1 MADGRGW
8 FPGGQGWQENEGPED
23 LAALRRTNRMIDA
36 IAADLPVATSD
47 SDEYAVA
54 MMLAAWREDVG
65 REPMPDKP
73 TLGQARNA
81 LRDRGGRSRLLATT
95 VGSAAAVTLLF
106 GGFGAAVY
114 QSHPGDALY
123 GLRTSLFGAGPT
135 VRTDPVVLSAQTELA
150 QVEKLISQGDWEG
163 AQQQLGVAA
172 ARVNEV
178 GDAQQKAELAS
189 RVQQAEVR
197 IDAKDPVATVPPE
210 MVTETPRIMLSPP
223 VIAATTTSTTS
234 TTSTSTSTSDTTST
248 STTPSTSTS
257 ETTATTSSPAETT
270 GSSGSTSTSTSGSTS
285 TSVPVTSTPSVST
298 STATSTP
305 SIVTET
311 STAPSTLV
319 TSTSVPGVT
328 TSVPSVT
335 VSTVVPSTAPIVT
348 VPTTPGGVT
357 IVTTPRGAVD
367 TPVITAPTTI
377 QAPSPITRTPD
388 NPVPIFQAPV
398 NNPGSINSPGSG
410 SINGFP
416 GGAGSAGSGADGPS
430 RHAPPMTSVP
440 VAPANPGGGSSSHG
454 SGSGA
459 SAGE

>member
-8 FPGGQGWQENEGPED
+8 FPGQGGWQENEGPED

-65 REPMPDKP
+65 REPMPAKP

-81 LRDRGGRSRLLATT
+81 LRDRGGRSRMLATT

-123 GLRTSLFGAGPT
+123 GLRTSLFGAPPA

-150 QVEKLISQGDWEG
+150 QVEKLISQGDWEE

-197 IDAKDPVATVPPE
+197 IDAKDPQATVPPE

-223 VIAATTTSTTS
+223 SIAPITSTTTTSTTS
-234 TTSTSTSTSDTTST
+234 TTSASTTTSDSTSASTSTTETSESASPSMSSSTSTSA
-248 STTPSTSTS
+248 
-257 ETTATTSSPAETT
+257 TA
-270 GSSGSTSTSTSGSTS
+270 S
-285 TSVPVTSTPSVST
+285 TSVTSVPTSTPTTVTITTTPPSSAATITSTPASATETTTAPSVST
-298 STATSTP
+298 
-305 SIVTET
+305 
-311 STAPSTLV
+311 APT
-319 TSTSVPGVT
+319 TSVPGVT
-328 TSVPSVT
+328 ASTTVP
-335 VSTVVPSTAPIVT
+335 PTASIVT
-348 VPTTPGGVT
+348 VPTTPEGVT
-357 IVTTPRGAVD
+357 IVTTRPGVVN

-377 QAPSPITRTPD
+377 EAPVPITRTPD
-388 NPVPIFQAPV
+388 NPAPAYQAPV
-398 NNPGSINSPGSG
+398 NSPGSG
-410 SINGFP
+410 NLHGYP
-416 GGAGSAGSGADGPS
+416 GSGGNAGSGSDGPS
-430 RHAPPMTSVP
+430 RHMPTMTSVP
-440 VAPANPGGGSSSHG
+440 VAPANPGSGSANQG
-454 SGSGA
+454 SGSG
-459 SAGE
+459 SHTDE

>member
-8 FPGGQGWQENEGPED
+8 FPGQGGWQENEGPED

-65 REPMPDKP
+65 REPMPAKP

-81 LRDRGGRSRLLATT
+81 LRDRGGRSRMLATT
-95 VGSAAAVTLLF
+95 VGSAAAITLLF

-123 GLRTSLFGAGPT
+123 GLRTSLFGAPPA

-150 QVEKLISQGDWEG
+150 QVEKLISQGDWEE

-197 IDAKDPVATVPPE
+197 IDAKDPQATVPPE

-223 VIAATTTSTTS
+223 SIAPITSTTTTSTTS
-234 TTSTSTSTSDTTST
+234 TTSASTTTSDSTSASTSTTETSGSASPSMSSSTSTSA
-248 STTPSTSTS
+248 
-257 ETTATTSSPAETT
+257 TA
-270 GSSGSTSTSTSGSTS
+270 S
-285 TSVPVTSTPSVST
+285 TSVTSVPTSTPTTVTITTTPPSSAATITSTPASATETTTAPSVST
-298 STATSTP
+298 
-305 SIVTET
+305 
-311 STAPSTLV
+311 APT
-319 TSTSVPGVT
+319 TSVPGVT
-328 TSVPSVT
+328 ASTTVP
-335 VSTVVPSTAPIVT
+335 PTASIVT
-348 VPTTPGGVT
+348 VPTTPEGVT
-357 IVTTPRGAVD
+357 IVTTRPGVVN

-377 QAPSPITRTPD
+377 EAPVPITRTPD
-388 NPVPIFQAPV
+388 NPAPAYQAPV
-398 NNPGSINSPGSG
+398 NSPGSG
-410 SINGFP
+410 NLHGYP
-416 GGAGSAGSGADGPS
+416 GSGGNAGSGSDGPS
-430 RHAPPMTSVP
+430 RHMPAMTSVP
-440 VAPANPGGGSSSHG
+440 VAPANPGSGSANQG
-454 SGSGA
+454 SGSG
-459 SAGE
+459 SHTDE

>member
-8 FPGGQGWQENEGPED
+8 FPGQGGWQENEGPED

-65 REPMPDKP
+65 REPMPAKP

-81 LRDRGGRSRLLATT
+81 LRDRGGRSRMLATT

-123 GLRTSLFGAGPT
+123 GLRTSLFGAPPA

-150 QVEKLISQGDWEG
+150 QVEKLISQGDWEE

-197 IDAKDPVATVPPE
+197 IDAKDPQATVPPE

-223 VIAATTTSTTS
+223 SIAPITSTTTTSTTS
-234 TTSTSTSTSDTTST
+234 TTSASTTTSDSTSASTSTTETSGSASPSTSSSTST
-248 STTPSTSTS
+248 STT
-257 ETTATTSSPAETT
+257 A
-270 GSSGSTSTSTSGSTS
+270 S
-285 TSVPVTSTPSVST
+285 TSVTSVPTSTPTTVTITTTPPSSAATITSTPASATETTTAPSVST
-298 STATSTP
+298 APTTP
-305 SIVTET
+305 
-311 STAPSTLV
+311 
-319 TSTSVPGVT
+319 VPGVAAST
-328 TSVPSVT
+328 TVP
-335 VSTVVPSTAPIVT
+335 PTASIVT
-348 VPTTPGGVT
+348 VPTTPEGVT
-357 IVTTPRGAVD
+357 IVTTRPGVVN

-377 QAPSPITRTPD
+377 EAPVPITRTPD
-388 NPVPIFQAPV
+388 NPAPAYQAPV
-398 NNPGSINSPGSG
+398 NSPGSG
-410 SINGFP
+410 NLHGYP
-416 GGAGSAGSGADGPS
+416 GSGGNAGSDGPS
-430 RHAPPMTSVP
+430 RHMPAMTSVP
-440 VAPANPGGGSSSHG
+440 VAPANPGSGSANQG
-454 SGSGA
+454 SGSG
-459 SAGE
+459 SHTDE

>member
-8 FPGGQGWQENEGPED
+8 FPGQGGWQENEGPED

-65 REPMPDKP
+65 REPMPAKP

-81 LRDRGGRSRLLATT
+81 LRDRGGRSRMLATT

-123 GLRTSLFGAGPT
+123 GLRTSLFGAPPA

-150 QVEKLISQGDWEG
+150 QVEKLISQGDWEE

-197 IDAKDPVATVPPE
+197 IDAKDPQATVPPE

-223 VIAATTTSTTS
+223 SIAPITSTTTTSTTS
-234 TTSTSTSTSDTTST
+234 TTSASTTTSDSTSASTSTTETSGSASPSTSSSTSTSA
-248 STTPSTSTS
+248 
-257 ETTATTSSPAETT
+257 TA
-270 GSSGSTSTSTSGSTS
+270 S
-285 TSVPVTSTPSVST
+285 TSVTSVPTSTPTTVTITTTPPSSAATITSTPASATETTTTPSVST
-298 STATSTP
+298 
-305 SIVTET
+305 
-311 STAPSTLV
+311 APT
-319 TSTSVPGVT
+319 TSVPGVT
-328 TSVPSVT
+328 ASTTVP
-335 VSTVVPSTAPIVT
+335 PTASIVT
-348 VPTTPGGVT
+348 VPTTPEGVT
-357 IVTTPRGAVD
+357 IVTTRPGVVN

-377 QAPSPITRTPD
+377 EAPVPITRTPD
-388 NPVPIFQAPV
+388 NPAPAYQAPV
-398 NNPGSINSPGSG
+398 NSPGSG
-410 SINGFP
+410 NLHGYP
-416 GGAGSAGSGADGPS
+416 GSGGNAGSGSDGPS
-430 RHAPPMTSVP
+430 RHMPAMTSVP
-440 VAPANPGGGSSSHG
+440 VAPANPGSGSANQG
-454 SGSGA
+454 SGSG
-459 SAGE
+459 SHTDE

>member
-8 FPGGQGWQENEGPED
+8 FPGQGGWQENEGPED

-65 REPMPDKP
+65 REPMPAKP

-81 LRDRGGRSRLLATT
+81 LRDRGGRSRMLATT

-123 GLRTSLFGAGPT
+123 GLRTSLFGAPPA

-150 QVEKLISQGDWEG
+150 QVEKLISQGDWEE

-197 IDAKDPVATVPPE
+197 IDAKDPQATVPPE

-223 VIAATTTSTTS
+223 SIAPITSTTTTSTTS
-234 TTSTSTSTSDTTST
+234 TTSASTTTSDSTSASTSTTETSGSASPSTSSSTSTSA
-248 STTPSTSTS
+248 
-257 ETTATTSSPAETT
+257 TA
-270 GSSGSTSTSTSGSTS
+270 S
-285 TSVPVTSTPSVST
+285 TSVTSVPTSTPTTVTITTTPPSSAATITSTPASATETTTAPSVST
-298 STATSTP
+298 VPT
-305 SIVTET
+305 
-311 STAPSTLV
+311 
-319 TSTSVPGVT
+319 TSVPGVT
-328 TSVPSVT
+328 ASTTVP
-335 VSTVVPSTAPIVT
+335 PTASIVT
-348 VPTTPGGVT
+348 VPTTPEGVT
-357 IVTTPRGAVD
+357 IVTTRPGVVN

-377 QAPSPITRTPD
+377 EAPVPITRTPD
-388 NPVPIFQAPV
+388 NPAPAYQAPV
-398 NNPGSINSPGSG
+398 NSPGSG
-410 SINGFP
+410 NLHGYP
-416 GGAGSAGSGADGPS
+416 GSGGNAGSDGPS
-430 RHAPPMTSVP
+430 RHMPAMTSVP
-440 VAPANPGGGSSSHG
+440 VAPANPGSGSANQG
-454 SGSGA
+454 SGSG
-459 SAGE
+459 SHTDE

>member
-1 MADGRGW
+1 MITVADGRGW
-8 FPGGQGWQENEGPED
+8 FPGQGGWQENEGPED

-65 REPMPDKP
+65 REPMPAKP

-81 LRDRGGRSRLLATT
+81 LRDRGGRSRMLATT

-123 GLRTSLFGAGPT
+123 GLRTSLFGAPPA

-150 QVEKLISQGDWEG
+150 QVEKLISQGDWEE

-197 IDAKDPVATVPPE
+197 IDAKDPQATVPPE

-223 VIAATTTSTTS
+223 SIAPITSTTTTSTTS
-234 TTSTSTSTSDTTST
+234 TTSASTTTSDSTSASTSTTETSGSASPSTSSSTSTSA
-248 STTPSTSTS
+248 
-257 ETTATTSSPAETT
+257 TA
-270 GSSGSTSTSTSGSTS
+270 S
-285 TSVPVTSTPSVST
+285 TSVTSVPTSTPTTVTITTTPPSSAATITSTPASATETTTAPSVST
-298 STATSTP
+298 
-305 SIVTET
+305 
-311 STAPSTLV
+311 APT
-319 TSTSVPGVT
+319 TSVPGVT
-328 TSVPSVT
+328 ASTTVP
-335 VSTVVPSTAPIVT
+335 PTASIVT
-348 VPTTPGGVT
+348 VPTTPEGVT
-357 IVTTPRGAVD
+357 IVTTRPGVVN

-377 QAPSPITRTPD
+377 EAPVPITRTPD
-388 NPVPIFQAPV
+388 NPAPAYQAPV
-398 NNPGSINSPGSG
+398 NSPGSG
-410 SINGFP
+410 NLHGYP
-416 GGAGSAGSGADGPS
+416 GSGGNAGSGSDGPS
-430 RHAPPMTSVP
+430 RHMPAMTSVP
-440 VAPANPGGGSSSHG
+440 VAPANPGSGSANQG
-454 SGSGA
+454 SGSG
-459 SAGE
+459 SHTDE

>member
-8 FPGGQGWQENEGPED
+8 FPGQGGWQENEGPED

-65 REPMPDKP
+65 REPMPAKP

-81 LRDRGGRSRLLATT
+81 LRDRGGRSRMLATT

-123 GLRTSLFGAGPT
+123 GLRTSLFGAPPA

-150 QVEKLISQGDWEG
+150 QVEKLISQVDWEE

-197 IDAKDPVATVPPE
+197 IDAKDPQATVPPE

-223 VIAATTTSTTS
+223 SIAPITSTTTTSTTS
-234 TTSTSTSTSDTTST
+234 TTSASTTTSDSTSASTSTTETSGSASPSTSSSTSTSA
-248 STTPSTSTS
+248 
-257 ETTATTSSPAETT
+257 TA
-270 GSSGSTSTSTSGSTS
+270 S
-285 TSVPVTSTPSVST
+285 TSVTSVPTSTPTTVTITTTPPSSAATITSTPASATETTTAPSVST
-298 STATSTP
+298 
-305 SIVTET
+305 
-311 STAPSTLV
+311 APT
-319 TSTSVPGVT
+319 TSVPGVT
-328 TSVPSVT
+328 ASTTVP
-335 VSTVVPSTAPIVT
+335 PTASIVT
-348 VPTTPGGVT
+348 VPTTPEGVT
-357 IVTTPRGAVD
+357 IVTTRPGVVN

-377 QAPSPITRTPD
+377 EAPVPITRTPD
-388 NPVPIFQAPV
+388 NPAPAYQAPV
-398 NNPGSINSPGSG
+398 NSPGSG
-410 SINGFP
+410 NLHGYP
-416 GGAGSAGSGADGPS
+416 GSGGNAGSGSDGPS
-430 RHAPPMTSVP
+430 RHMPAMTSVP
-440 VAPANPGGGSSSHG
+440 VAPANPGSGSANQG
-454 SGSGA
+454 SGSG
-459 SAGE
+459 SHTDE

>member
-1 MADGRGW
+1 MADERGW
-8 FPGGQGWQENEGPED
+8 FPRGQGDEGPED

-65 REPMPDKP
+65 REPMPAKP

-123 GLRTSLFGAGPT
+123 GLRTSLFGAGPA

-223 VIAATTTSTTS
+223 VITTATNTTTSVTSMSSESTPTTTTATPTSTPSSSTETS
-234 TTSTSTSTSDTTST
+234 TTASSPTETTSSTSASTSGSASSSSAPTSPSASTSITVSATSTPPSSTSAATST
-248 STTPSTSTS
+248 ASNAPVTTTVPTPSTSV
-257 ETTATTSSPAETT
+257 A
-270 GSSGSTSTSTSGSTS
+270 GST
-285 TSVPVTSTPSVST
+285 V
-298 STATSTP
+298 
-305 SIVTET
+305 I
-311 STAPSTLV
+311 
-319 TSTSVPGVT
+319 T
-328 TSVPSVT
+328 T
-335 VSTVVPSTAPIVT
+335 VPSTAPVVT
-348 VPTTPGGVT
+348 VPTTPDGVT
-357 IVTTPRGAVD
+357 IVTTQRGAVD

-388 NPVPIFQAPV
+388 NPVPVYQAPV
-398 NNPGSINSPGSG
+398 NNPGSGNIHGFPGSG
-410 SINGFP
+410 
-416 GGAGSAGSGADGPS
+416 GSAGSDSDNPS
-430 RHAPPMTSVP
+430 RHMPVMTSVP

-454 SGSGA
+454 SGAGSSSG
-459 SAGE
+459 E

>member
-8 FPGGQGWQENEGPED
+8 FPGQGGWQENEGPED

-65 REPMPDKP
+65 REPMPAKP

-81 LRDRGGRSRLLATT
+81 LRDRGGRSRMLATT

-123 GLRTSLFGAGPT
+123 GLRTSLFGAPPA

-150 QVEKLISQGDWEG
+150 QVEKLISQGDWEE

-197 IDAKDPVATVPPE
+197 IDAKDPQATVPPE

-223 VIAATTTSTTS
+223 SIAPITSTTTTSATSTTS
-234 TTSTSTSTSDTTST
+234 ASTTTSDSTSTSTTETSGSASPST
-248 STTPSTSTS
+248 SSSTSTS
-257 ETTATTSSPAETT
+257 ATA
-270 GSSGSTSTSTSGSTS
+270 S
-285 TSVPVTSTPSVST
+285 TSVTSVPTSTPTTVTITTTPPSSAATITSAPASATETTTAPSVST
-298 STATSTP
+298 
-305 SIVTET
+305 
-311 STAPSTLV
+311 APT
-319 TSTSVPGVT
+319 TSVPGVT
-328 TSVPSVT
+328 ASTTVP
-335 VSTVVPSTAPIVT
+335 PTASIVT
-348 VPTTPGGVT
+348 VPTTPDGVT
-357 IVTTPRGAVD
+357 IVTTRPGVVN

-377 QAPSPITRTPD
+377 EAPVPVTRTPD
-388 NPVPIFQAPV
+388 NPAPTYQAPV
-398 NNPGSINSPGSG
+398 NSPGSG
-410 SINGFP
+410 NLHGYP
-416 GGAGSAGSGADGPS
+416 GSGGNAGSGSDGPS
-430 RHAPPMTSVP
+430 QHMPAMTSVP
-440 VAPANPGGGSSSHG
+440 VAPANPGSGSANQG
-454 SGSGA
+454 SGSG
-459 SAGE
+459 SHTGE

>member
-8 FPGGQGWQENEGPED
+8 FPGQGGWQENEGPED

-65 REPMPDKP
+65 REPMPAKP

-81 LRDRGGRSRLLATT
+81 LRDRGGRSRMLATT

-123 GLRTSLFGAGPT
+123 GLRTSLFGAPPA

-150 QVEKLISQGDWEG
+150 QVEKLISQGDWEE

-197 IDAKDPVATVPPE
+197 IDAKDPQATVPPE

-223 VIAATTTSTTS
+223 SIAPITSTTTTSTTS
-234 TTSTSTSTSDTTST
+234 TTSASTTTSDSTSASTSTTETSGSASPSTSSSTSTSA
-248 STTPSTSTS
+248 
-257 ETTATTSSPAETT
+257 TA
-270 GSSGSTSTSTSGSTS
+270 S
-285 TSVPVTSTPSVST
+285 TSVTSVPTSTPTTVTITTTPPSSAATITSTPASATETTTAPSVST
-298 STATSTP
+298 
-305 SIVTET
+305 
-311 STAPSTLV
+311 AP
-319 TSTSVPGVT
+319 T
-328 TSVPSVT
+328 TSVQGVT
-335 VSTVVPSTAPIVT
+335 ASTTVPPTASIVT
-348 VPTTPGGVT
+348 VPTTPEGVT
-357 IVTTPRGAVD
+357 IVTTRPGVVN

-377 QAPSPITRTPD
+377 EAPVPITRTPD
-388 NPVPIFQAPV
+388 NPAPAYQAPV
-398 NNPGSINSPGSG
+398 NSPGSG
-410 SINGFP
+410 NLHGYP
-416 GGAGSAGSGADGPS
+416 GSGGNAGSGSDGPS
-430 RHAPPMTSVP
+430 RHMPAMTSVP
-440 VAPANPGGGSSSHG
+440 VAPANPGSGSANQG
-454 SGSGA
+454 SGSG
-459 SAGE
+459 SHTDE

>member
-8 FPGGQGWQENEGPED
+8 FPGQGGWQENEGPED

-65 REPMPDKP
+65 REPMPAKP

-81 LRDRGGRSRLLATT
+81 LRDRGGRSRMLATT

-123 GLRTSLFGAGPT
+123 GLRTSLFGAPPA

-150 QVEKLISQGDWEG
+150 QVEKLISQGDWEE

-197 IDAKDPVATVPPE
+197 IDAKDPQATVPPE

-223 VIAATTTSTTS
+223 SIAPITSTTTTSTTS
-234 TTSTSTSTSDTTST
+234 TTPASTTTSDSTSAST
-248 STTPSTSTS
+248 STTETSGSASPSTSS
-257 ETTATTSSPAETT
+257 
-270 GSSGSTSTSTSGSTS
+270 STS
-285 TSVPVTSTPSVST
+285 TSVTASTSVTSVPTSTPTTVTITTTPPSSAATITSTPASATETTTAPSVST
-298 STATSTP
+298 
-305 SIVTET
+305 
-311 STAPSTLV
+311 AP
-319 TSTSVPGVT
+319 T
-328 TSVPSVT
+328 TSVTGVT
-335 VSTVVPSTAPIVT
+335 ASTTVPPTASIVT
-348 VPTTPGGVT
+348 VPTTPEGVT
-357 IVTTPRGAVD
+357 IVTTRPGVVN

-377 QAPSPITRTPD
+377 EAPVPITRTPD
-388 NPVPIFQAPV
+388 NPAPAYQAPV
-398 NNPGSINSPGSG
+398 NSPGSG
-410 SINGFP
+410 NLHGYP
-416 GGAGSAGSGADGPS
+416 GSGGNAGSGSDGPS
-430 RHAPPMTSVP
+430 RHMPAMTSVP
-440 VAPANPGGGSSSHG
+440 VAPANPGSGSANQG
-454 SGSGA
+454 SGSG
-459 SAGE
+459 SHTDE

>member
-8 FPGGQGWQENEGPED
+8 FPGQGGWQENEGPED

-65 REPMPDKP
+65 REPMPAKP

-81 LRDRGGRSRLLATT
+81 LRDRGGRSRMLATT

-123 GLRTSLFGAGPT
+123 GLRTSLFGAPPA

-150 QVEKLISQGDWEG
+150 QVEKLISQGDWEE

-197 IDAKDPVATVPPE
+197 IDAKDPQATVPPE

-223 VIAATTTSTTS
+223 SIAPITSTTTTSTTS
-234 TTSTSTSTSDTTST
+234 TTSASTTTSDSTSASTSTTETSGSASPSTSSSTST
-248 STTPSTSTS
+248 STT
-257 ETTATTSSPAETT
+257 A
-270 GSSGSTSTSTSGSTS
+270 S
-285 TSVPVTSTPSVST
+285 TSVTSVPTSTPTTVTITTTPPSSATTITSTPASATETTTAPSVST
-298 STATSTP
+298 
-305 SIVTET
+305 
-311 STAPSTLV
+311 APT
-319 TSTSVPGVT
+319 TSVPGVT
-328 TSVPSVT
+328 ASTTVP
-335 VSTVVPSTAPIVT
+335 PTASIVT
-348 VPTTPGGVT
+348 VPTTPEGVT
-357 IVTTPRGAVD
+357 IVTTRPGVVN

-377 QAPSPITRTPD
+377 EAPVPITRTPD
-388 NPVPIFQAPV
+388 NPAPAYQAPV
-398 NNPGSINSPGSG
+398 NSPGSG
-410 SINGFP
+410 SLHGYP
-416 GGAGSAGSGADGPS
+416 GSGGNAGSDGPS
-430 RHAPPMTSVP
+430 RHMPAMTSVP
-440 VAPANPGGGSSSHG
+440 VAPANPGSGSANQG
-454 SGSGA
+454 SGSG
-459 SAGE
+459 SHTDE

>member
-8 FPGGQGWQENEGPED
+8 FPGQGGWQENEGPED

-65 REPMPDKP
+65 REPMPAKP

-81 LRDRGGRSRLLATT
+81 LRDRGGRSRMLATT

-123 GLRTSLFGAGPT
+123 GLRTSLFGAPPA

-150 QVEKLISQGDWEG
+150 QVEKLISQGDWEE

-197 IDAKDPVATVPPE
+197 IDAKDPQATVPPE

-223 VIAATTTSTTS
+223 SIAPITSTTTTSTTS
-234 TTSTSTSTSDTTST
+234 TTSASTTTSDSTSAST
-248 STTPSTSTS
+248 STTETSGSASPSTSS
-257 ETTATTSSPAETT
+257 
-270 GSSGSTSTSTSGSTS
+270 STS
-285 TSVPVTSTPSVST
+285 TSVTSVPTSTPTTVTITTTPPSSAATITSTPASATETTTAPSVST
-298 STATSTP
+298 
-305 SIVTET
+305 
-311 STAPSTLV
+311 APT
-319 TSTSVPGVT
+319 TSVPGVT
-328 TSVPSVT
+328 ASTTVP
-335 VSTVVPSTAPIVT
+335 PTASIVT
-348 VPTTPGGVT
+348 VPTTPEGVT
-357 IVTTPRGAVD
+357 IVTTRPGVVN

-377 QAPSPITRTPD
+377 EAPVPITRTPD
-388 NPVPIFQAPV
+388 NPAPAYQAPV
-398 NNPGSINSPGSG
+398 NSPGSG
-410 SINGFP
+410 NLHGYP
-416 GGAGSAGSGADGPS
+416 GSGGNAGSGSDGPS
-430 RHAPPMTSVP
+430 RHMPAMTSVP
-440 VAPANPGGGSSSHG
+440 VAPANPGSGSANQG
-454 SGSGA
+454 SGSG
-459 SAGE
+459 SHTDE

>member
-8 FPGGQGWQENEGPED
+8 FPGQGGWQENEGPED

-65 REPMPDKP
+65 REPMPAKP

-81 LRDRGGRSRLLATT
+81 LRDRGGRSRMLATT

-123 GLRTSLFGAGPT
+123 GLRTSLFGAPPA

-150 QVEKLISQGDWEG
+150 QVEKLISQGDWEE

-197 IDAKDPVATVPPE
+197 IDAKDPQATVPPE
-210 MVTETPRIMLSPP
+210 MVTETTRIMLSPP
-223 VIAATTTSTTS
+223 SIAPITSTTTTSTTS
-234 TTSTSTSTSDTTST
+234 TTPASTTTSDSTSASTSTTETSGSASPSTSSSTSTSA
-248 STTPSTSTS
+248 
-257 ETTATTSSPAETT
+257 TA
-270 GSSGSTSTSTSGSTS
+270 S
-285 TSVPVTSTPSVST
+285 TSVTSVPTSTPTTVTITTTPPSSVATITSTPASATETTTAPSVST
-298 STATSTP
+298 
-305 SIVTET
+305 
-311 STAPSTLV
+311 APT
-319 TSTSVPGVT
+319 TSVPGVT
-328 TSVPSVT
+328 ASTTVP
-335 VSTVVPSTAPIVT
+335 PTASIVT
-348 VPTTPGGVT
+348 VPTTPEGVT
-357 IVTTPRGAVD
+357 IVTTRPGVVS

-377 QAPSPITRTPD
+377 EAPVPITRTPD
-388 NPVPIFQAPV
+388 NPAPAYQAPV
-398 NNPGSINSPGSG
+398 NSPGSG
-410 SINGFP
+410 NLHGYP
-416 GGAGSAGSGADGPS
+416 GSGGNAGSDGPS
-430 RHAPPMTSVP
+430 RHMPAMTSVP
-440 VAPANPGGGSSSHG
+440 VAPANPGSGSANQG
-454 SGSGA
+454 SGSG
-459 SAGE
+459 SHTDE

>member
-8 FPGGQGWQENEGPED
+8 FPGQGGWQENEGPED

-65 REPMPDKP
+65 REPMPAKP

-81 LRDRGGRSRLLATT
+81 LRDRGGRSRMLATT

-123 GLRTSLFGAGPT
+123 GLRTSLFGAPPA

-150 QVEKLISQGDWEG
+150 QVEKLISQGDWEE

-197 IDAKDPVATVPPE
+197 IDAKDPQATVPPE

-223 VIAATTTSTTS
+223 SIAPITSTTTTSTTS
-234 TTSTSTSTSDTTST
+234 TTSASTTTSDSTSASTSTTETSGSASPSTSSSTSTSA
-248 STTPSTSTS
+248 
-257 ETTATTSSPAETT
+257 TA
-270 GSSGSTSTSTSGSTS
+270 S
-285 TSVPVTSTPSVST
+285 TSVTSVPTSTPTTVTITTTPPSSAATITSTPASATETTTAPSVST
-298 STATSTP
+298 
-305 SIVTET
+305 
-311 STAPSTLV
+311 APT
-319 TSTSVPGVT
+319 TSVPGVT
-328 TSVPSVT
+328 ASTTVP
-335 VSTVVPSTAPIVT
+335 PTASIVT
-348 VPTTPGGVT
+348 VPTIPEGVT
-357 IVTTPRGAVD
+357 IVTTRPGVVN

-377 QAPSPITRTPD
+377 EAPVPITRTPD
-388 NPVPIFQAPV
+388 NPAPAYQAPV
-398 NNPGSINSPGSG
+398 NSPGSG
-410 SINGFP
+410 NLHGYP
-416 GGAGSAGSGADGPS
+416 GSGGNAGSGSDGPS
-430 RHAPPMTSVP
+430 RHMPAMTSVP
-440 VAPANPGGGSSSHG
+440 VAPANPGSGSANQG
-454 SGSGA
+454 SGSG
-459 SAGE
+459 SHTDE

>member
-1 MADGRGW
+1 MITVADGRGW
-8 FPGGQGWQENEGPED
+8 FPGQGGWQENEGPED

-65 REPMPDKP
+65 REPMPAKP

-81 LRDRGGRSRLLATT
+81 LRDRGGRSRMLATT

-123 GLRTSLFGAGPT
+123 GLRTSLFGAPPA

-150 QVEKLISQGDWEG
+150 QVEKLISQGDWEE

-178 GDAQQKAELAS
+178 GDARQKAELAS

-197 IDAKDPVATVPPE
+197 IDAKDPQATVPPE

-223 VIAATTTSTTS
+223 SIAPITSTTTTSATSTTS
-234 TTSTSTSTSDTTST
+234 ASTTTSDSTSTSTTETSGSASQST
-248 STTPSTSTS
+248 SSSTSTS
-257 ETTATTSSPAETT
+257 ATA
-270 GSSGSTSTSTSGSTS
+270 S
-285 TSVPVTSTPSVST
+285 TSVTSVPTSTPTTVTITTTPPSSAATITSAPASATETTTAPSVST
-298 STATSTP
+298 
-305 SIVTET
+305 
-311 STAPSTLV
+311 APT
-319 TSTSVPGVT
+319 TSVPGVT
-328 TSVPSVT
+328 A
-335 VSTVVPSTAPIVT
+335 STTVPSTASIVT
-348 VPTTPGGVT
+348 VPTTPDGVT
-357 IVTTPRGAVD
+357 IVTTRPGVVN

-377 QAPSPITRTPD
+377 EAPVPVTRTPD
-388 NPVPIFQAPV
+388 NPAPAYQAPV
-398 NNPGSINSPGSG
+398 NSPGSG
-410 SINGFP
+410 NLHGYP
-416 GGAGSAGSGADGPS
+416 GSGGNAGSGSDGPS
-430 RHAPPMTSVP
+430 RHMPAMTSVP
-440 VAPANPGGGSSSHG
+440 VAPANPGSGSANQG
-454 SGSGA
+454 SGSG
-459 SAGE
+459 SHTGE

>member
-8 FPGGQGWQENEGPED
+8 FPGQGGWQENEGPED

-65 REPMPDKP
+65 REPMPAKP

-81 LRDRGGRSRLLATT
+81 LRDRGGRSRMLATT

-123 GLRTSLFGAGPT
+123 GLRTSLFGAPPA

-150 QVEKLISQGDWEG
+150 QVEKLISQGDWEE

-197 IDAKDPVATVPPE
+197 IDAKDPQATVPPE

-223 VIAATTTSTTS
+223 SIAPITSTTTTSATSTTS
-234 TTSTSTSTSDTTST
+234 ASTTTSDSTSTSTTETSGSASPST
-248 STTPSTSTS
+248 SSSTSTS
-257 ETTATTSSPAETT
+257 ATA
-270 GSSGSTSTSTSGSTS
+270 S
-285 TSVPVTSTPSVST
+285 TSVTSVPTSTPTTVTITTTPPSSAATITSAPASATETTTAPSVST
-298 STATSTP
+298 
-305 SIVTET
+305 
-311 STAPSTLV
+311 APT
-319 TSTSVPGVT
+319 TSVPGVT
-328 TSVPSVT
+328 ASTTVP
-335 VSTVVPSTAPIVT
+335 PTASIVT
-348 VPTTPGGVT
+348 VPTTPDGVT
-357 IVTTPRGAVD
+357 IVTTRPGVVN

-377 QAPSPITRTPD
+377 EAPVPVTRTPD
-388 NPVPIFQAPV
+388 NPAPAYQAPV
-398 NNPGSINSPGSG
+398 NGPGSG
-410 SINGFP
+410 NLHGYP
-416 GGAGSAGSGADGPS
+416 GSGGNAGSGSDGPS
-430 RHAPPMTSVP
+430 RHMPAMTSVP
-440 VAPANPGGGSSSHG
+440 VAPANPGSGSANQG
-454 SGSGA
+454 SGSG
-459 SAGE
+459 SHTGE

>member
-8 FPGGQGWQENEGPED
+8 FPGPQGWQENEGPED

-65 REPMPDKP
+65 RDPMPAKP

-123 GLRTSLFGAGPT
+123 GLRTSLFGTGPT

-197 IDAKDPVATVPPE
+197 IDAKNPQATVPPE

-223 VIAATTTSTTS
+223 AIAPITSTTSSTTS
-234 TTSTSTSTSDTTST
+234 TTPVTTTSETTSSTTTSETSSTSTSTT
-248 STTPSTSTS
+248 
-257 ETTATTSSPAETT
+257 E
-270 GSSGSTSTSTSGSTS
+270 TSGSTS
-285 TSVPVTSTPSVST
+285 TSASSST
-298 STATSTP
+298 STS
-305 SIVTET
+305 S
-311 STAPSTLV
+311 
-319 TSTSVPGVT
+319 TSTSVPTSTSTTVSATTTPPSSTSAITSTPSTSTSSSVT
-328 TSVPSVT
+328 LTTTAPSVPTTT
-335 VSTVVPSTAPIVT
+335 VSAPGVIASTTAPSTASIVT
-348 VPTTPGGVT
+348 VPTTPEGVT
-357 IVTTPRGAVD
+357 IVTTRPGVVD

-377 QAPSPITRTPD
+377 EAPTPITRTPD
-388 NPVPIFQAPV
+388 NPVPNYQAPV
-398 NNPGSINSPGSG
+398 NTPGSG
-410 SINGFP
+410 NIHGYP
-416 GGAGSAGSGADGPS
+416 GSGGNAGSGADGPS
-430 RHAPPMTSVP
+430 RHMPVMTSAP
-440 VAPANPGGGSSSHG
+440 VAPANPGGGSANQG
-454 SGSGA
+454 SGSG
-459 SAGE
+459 SHVGG

>member
-8 FPGGQGWQENEGPED
+8 FPGQGGWQENEGPED

-65 REPMPDKP
+65 REPMPAKP

-123 GLRTSLFGAGPT
+123 GLRTSLFGAPPA

-178 GDAQQKAELAS
+178 GDAQQKAALAS

-197 IDAKDPVATVPPE
+197 IDAKDPQATVPPE

-223 VIAATTTSTTS
+223 SIAPVTSTTSDTTSTTATTS
-234 TTSTSTSTSDTTST
+234 GTSTSVTTSDTTST
-248 STTPSTSTS
+248 SAPTSTATS
-257 ETTATTSSPAETT
+257 TPTTET
-270 GSSGSTSTSTSGSTS
+270 SGSTSTSTSAATS
-285 TSVPVTSTPSVST
+285 TSVTSVPTSTSASVTLTTTPPSSASTVTSTPSSAPQTTTVPT
-298 STATSTP
+298 VTP
-305 SIVTET
+305 
-311 STAPSTLV
+311 
-319 TSTSVPGVT
+319 TSVPGVT
-328 TSVPSVT
+328 PSAT
-335 VSTVVPSTAPIVT
+335 APSTAPIVT
-348 VPTTPGGVT
+348 VPTTPEGVT
-357 IVTTPRGAVD
+357 IVTTRPGVVD
-367 TPVITAPTTI
+367 TPAITAPTTI
-377 QAPSPITRTPD
+377 EAPTPITRVPD
-388 NPVPIFQAPV
+388 VAVPNYQAPV
-398 NNPGSINSPGSG
+398 NSPGSG
-410 SINGFP
+410 NLHGSPGF
-416 GGAGSAGSGADGPS
+416 GGNAGSGSDGPS
-430 RHAPPMTSVP
+430 RHMPAMTSIP
-440 VAPANPGGGSSSHG
+440 AAPANPGGGSANQG
-454 SGSGA
+454 SGSGTHG
-459 SAGE
+459 GE

>member
-8 FPGGQGWQENEGPED
+8 FPGQGGWQENEGPED

-65 REPMPDKP
+65 REPMPAKP

-81 LRDRGGRSRLLATT
+81 LRDRGGRSRMLATT

-123 GLRTSLFGAGPT
+123 GLRTSLFGAPPA

-150 QVEKLISQGDWEG
+150 QVEKLISQGDWEE

-197 IDAKDPVATVPPE
+197 IDAKDPQATVPPE

-223 VIAATTTSTTS
+223 SIAPITSTTTTSTTS
-234 TTSTSTSTSDTTST
+234 TTPASTTTSDSTSAST
-248 STTPSTSTS
+248 STTETSGSASPSTSS
-257 ETTATTSSPAETT
+257 
-270 GSSGSTSTSTSGSTS
+270 STS
-285 TSVPVTSTPSVST
+285 TSVTSVPTSTPTTVTITTTPPSSVATITSTPASATETTTAPSVST
-298 STATSTP
+298 
-305 SIVTET
+305 
-311 STAPSTLV
+311 APT
-319 TSTSVPGVT
+319 TSVPGVT
-328 TSVPSVT
+328 ASTTVP
-335 VSTVVPSTAPIVT
+335 PTASIVT
-348 VPTTPGGVT
+348 VPTTPEGVT
-357 IVTTPRGAVD
+357 IVTTRPGVVN

-377 QAPSPITRTPD
+377 EAPVPITRTPD
-388 NPVPIFQAPV
+388 NPAPAYQAPV
-398 NNPGSINSPGSG
+398 NSPGSG
-410 SINGFP
+410 NLHGYP
-416 GGAGSAGSGADGPS
+416 GSGGNAGSDGPS
-430 RHAPPMTSVP
+430 RHMPAMTSVP
-440 VAPANPGGGSSSHG
+440 VAPANPGSGSANQG
-454 SGSGA
+454 SGSG
-459 SAGE
+459 SHTDE

>member
-8 FPGGQGWQENEGPED
+8 FPGQGGWQENEGPED

-65 REPMPDKP
+65 REPMPAKP

-81 LRDRGGRSRLLATT
+81 LRDRGGRSRMLATT

-123 GLRTSLFGAGPT
+123 GLRTSLFGAPPA

-150 QVEKLISQGDWEG
+150 QVEKLISQGDWEE

-197 IDAKDPVATVPPE
+197 IDAKDPQATVPPE

-223 VIAATTTSTTS
+223 SIAPITSTTTTSTTS
-234 TTSTSTSTSDTTST
+234 TTSASTTTSDSTSASTSTTETSGSASPSTSRSTSTSA
-248 STTPSTSTS
+248 
-257 ETTATTSSPAETT
+257 TA
-270 GSSGSTSTSTSGSTS
+270 S
-285 TSVPVTSTPSVST
+285 TSVTSVPTSTPTTVTITTTPPSSAATITSTPASATETTTAPSVST
-298 STATSTP
+298 
-305 SIVTET
+305 
-311 STAPSTLV
+311 APT
-319 TSTSVPGVT
+319 TSVPGVT
-328 TSVPSVT
+328 ASTTVP
-335 VSTVVPSTAPIVT
+335 PTASIVT
-348 VPTTPGGVT
+348 VPTTPEGVT
-357 IVTTPRGAVD
+357 IVTTRPGVVN

-377 QAPSPITRTPD
+377 EAPVPITRTPD
-388 NPVPIFQAPV
+388 NPAPAYQAPV
-398 NNPGSINSPGSG
+398 NSPGSG
-410 SINGFP
+410 NLHGYP
-416 GGAGSAGSGADGPS
+416 GSGGNAGSGSDGPS
-430 RHAPPMTSVP
+430 RHMPAMTSVP
-440 VAPANPGGGSSSHG
+440 VAPANPGSGSANQG
-454 SGSGA
+454 SGSG
-459 SAGE
+459 SHTDE

>member
-8 FPGGQGWQENEGPED
+8 FPGGPGRQGDEGPED

-65 REPMPDKP
+65 REPMPAKP

-210 MVTETPRIMLSPP
+210 MVTATPRIMLSPP
-223 VIAATTTSTTS
+223 VIMTTTSMTTSSTS
-234 TTSTSTSTSDTTST
+234 TTSTSTSSESTATT
-248 STTPSTSTS
+248 
-257 ETTATTSSPAETT
+257 TTSSPTETSTTASSPTETT
-270 GSSGSTSTSTSGSTS
+270 SSTSTSTSSSASTSSTS
-285 TSVPVTSTPSVST
+285 TSTAVSATSTPPSST
-298 STATSTP
+298 STASSTVSSAPATTTAPTP
-305 SIVTET
+305 ST
-311 STAPSTLV
+311 SVAGSTVITTAPSTA
-319 TSTSVPGVT
+319 SV
-328 TSVPSVT
+328 
-335 VSTVVPSTAPIVT
+335 VT
-348 VPTTPGGVT
+348 VPTTPEGVT
-357 IVTTPRGAVD
+357 IVTTQRGAVE

-388 NPVPIFQAPV
+388 NPVPVYQAPV
-398 NNPGSINSPGSG
+398 NSPGSG
-410 SINGFP
+410 NIHGFP
-416 GGAGSAGSGADGPS
+416 GSGGSSGSDSDGPS
-430 RHAPPMTSVP
+430 RHAPVMTSVP

-454 SGSGA
+454 SGSG
-459 SAGE
+459 SSSGE

>member
-8 FPGGQGWQENEGPED
+8 FPGQGGWQENEGPED

-65 REPMPDKP
+65 REPMPAKP

-81 LRDRGGRSRLLATT
+81 LRDRGGRSRMLATT

-123 GLRTSLFGAGPT
+123 GLRTSLFGAPPA

-150 QVEKLISQGDWEG
+150 QVEKLISQGDWEE

-197 IDAKDPVATVPPE
+197 IDAKDPQATVPPE

-223 VIAATTTSTTS
+223 SIAPITSTTTTSTTS
-234 TTSTSTSTSDTTST
+234 TTSASTTTSDSTSASTSTTETSGSASPSTSSSTSTSA
-248 STTPSTSTS
+248 
-257 ETTATTSSPAETT
+257 TA
-270 GSSGSTSTSTSGSTS
+270 S
-285 TSVPVTSTPSVST
+285 TSVTSVPTSTPTTVTITTTPPSSAATITSTPASATETTTAPSVST
-298 STATSTP
+298 
-305 SIVTET
+305 
-311 STAPSTLV
+311 APT
-319 TSTSVPGVT
+319 TSVPGVT
-328 TSVPSVT
+328 ASTTVP
-335 VSTVVPSTAPIVT
+335 PTASIVT
-348 VPTTPGGVT
+348 VPTTPEGVT
-357 IVTTPRGAVD
+357 IVTTRPGVVN

-377 QAPSPITRTPD
+377 EAPVPITRTPD
-388 NPVPIFQAPV
+388 NPAPAYQVPV
-398 NNPGSINSPGSG
+398 NSPGSG
-410 SINGFP
+410 NLHGYP
-416 GGAGSAGSGADGPS
+416 GSGGNAGSGSDGPS
-430 RHAPPMTSVP
+430 RHMPAMTSVP
-440 VAPANPGGGSSSHG
+440 VAPANPGSGSANQG
-454 SGSGA
+454 SGSG
-459 SAGE
+459 SHTDE

>member
-8 FPGGQGWQENEGPED
+8 FPGGQGGPGNEGPED

-65 REPMPDKP
+65 REPMPAKP

-106 GGFGAAVY
+106 GGFGAALY

-123 GLRTSLFGAGPT
+123 GLRSSLFGTGPT

-197 IDAKDPVATVPPE
+197 IDAKNPEATVPPA

-223 VIAATTTSTTS
+223 VIAPITSSTTSTTSSTATTSETTTTPSSPTETTSSTSTSTSDSTSTSS
-234 TTSTSTSTSDTTST
+234 TTSTSTSTSTSSTST
-248 STTPSTSTS
+248 STTSSATSTPP
-257 ETTATTSSPAETT
+257 SS
-270 GSSGSTSTSTSGSTS
+270 
-285 TSVPVTSTPSVST
+285 TSTPSS
-298 STATSTP
+298 A
-305 SIVTET
+305 TET
-311 STAPSTLV
+311 STAPSTPG
-319 TSTSVPGVT
+319 TSTSVPGSAIGT
-328 TSVPSVT
+328 TP
-335 VSTVVPSTAPIVT
+335 PSTAPVQT
-348 VPTTPGGVT
+348 VPTTPEGVT
-357 IVTTPRGAVD
+357 IVTTQRGIGDSPA
-367 TPVITAPTTI
+367 ITAPTTI

-388 NPVPIFQAPV
+388 NQVPIYQAP
-398 NNPGSINSPGSG
+398 NNPGSGNIHGFPGSSGNAGSG
-410 SINGFP
+410 S
-416 GGAGSAGSGADGPS
+416 DGPS
-430 RHAPPMTSVP
+430 RHMPVMTSVP
-440 VAPANPGGGSSSHG
+440 VAPANPGGGSSNQG
-454 SGSGA
+454 SGSGT
-459 SAGE
+459 SSGE

>member
-8 FPGGQGWQENEGPED
+8 FPGQGGWQENEGPED

-65 REPMPDKP
+65 REPMPAKP

-81 LRDRGGRSRLLATT
+81 LRDRGGRSRMLATT

-123 GLRTSLFGAGPT
+123 GLRTSLFGAPPA

-150 QVEKLISQGDWEG
+150 QVEKLISQGDWEE

-197 IDAKDPVATVPPE
+197 IDAKDPQATVPPE
-210 MVTETPRIMLSPP
+210 MVTETPRIVLSPP
-223 VIAATTTSTTS
+223 SIAPITSTTTTSTTS
-234 TTSTSTSTSDTTST
+234 TTPASTTTSDSTSASTSTTETSGSASPSTSSSTSTSA
-248 STTPSTSTS
+248 
-257 ETTATTSSPAETT
+257 TA
-270 GSSGSTSTSTSGSTS
+270 S
-285 TSVPVTSTPSVST
+285 TSVTSVPTSTPTTVTITTTPPSSAATITSTPASATETTTAPSVST
-298 STATSTP
+298 
-305 SIVTET
+305 
-311 STAPSTLV
+311 APT
-319 TSTSVPGVT
+319 TSVPGVT
-328 TSVPSVT
+328 ASTTVP
-335 VSTVVPSTAPIVT
+335 PTASIVT
-348 VPTTPGGVT
+348 VPTTPEGVT
-357 IVTTPRGAVD
+357 IVTTRPGVVN

-377 QAPSPITRTPD
+377 EAPVPITRTPD
-388 NPVPIFQAPV
+388 NPAPAYQAPV
-398 NNPGSINSPGSG
+398 NSPGSG
-410 SINGFP
+410 NLHGYP
-416 GGAGSAGSGADGPS
+416 GSGGNAGSGSDGPS
-430 RHAPPMTSVP
+430 RHMPAMTSVP
-440 VAPANPGGGSSSHG
+440 VAPANPGSGSANQG
-454 SGSGA
+454 SGSG
-459 SAGE
+459 SHTDE

>member
-8 FPGGQGWQENEGPED
+8 FPGQGGWQENEGPED

-65 REPMPDKP
+65 REPMPAKP

-81 LRDRGGRSRLLATT
+81 LRDRGGRSRMLATT

-114 QSHPGDALY
+114 QSHPGYALY
-123 GLRTSLFGAGPT
+123 GLRTSLFGAPPA

-150 QVEKLISQGDWEG
+150 QVEKLISQGDWEE

-197 IDAKDPVATVPPE
+197 IDAKDPQATVPPE

-223 VIAATTTSTTS
+223 SIAPITSTTTTSTTS
-234 TTSTSTSTSDTTST
+234 TTSASTTTSDSTSASTSTTETSGSASPSTSSSTSTSA
-248 STTPSTSTS
+248 
-257 ETTATTSSPAETT
+257 TA
-270 GSSGSTSTSTSGSTS
+270 S
-285 TSVPVTSTPSVST
+285 TSVTSVPTSTPTTVTITTTPPSSAATITSTPASATETTTAPSVST
-298 STATSTP
+298 
-305 SIVTET
+305 
-311 STAPSTLV
+311 APT
-319 TSTSVPGVT
+319 TSVPGVT
-328 TSVPSVT
+328 ASTTVP
-335 VSTVVPSTAPIVT
+335 PTASIVT
-348 VPTTPGGVT
+348 VPTTPEGVT
-357 IVTTPRGAVD
+357 IVTTRPGVVN

-377 QAPSPITRTPD
+377 EAPVPITRTPD
-388 NPVPIFQAPV
+388 NPAPAYQAPV
-398 NNPGSINSPGSG
+398 NSPGSG
-410 SINGFP
+410 NLHGYP
-416 GGAGSAGSGADGPS
+416 GSGGNAGSGSDGPS
-430 RHAPPMTSVP
+430 RHMPAMTSVP
-440 VAPANPGGGSSSHG
+440 VAPANPGSGSANQG
-454 SGSGA
+454 SGSG
-459 SAGE
+459 SHTDE

>member
-8 FPGGQGWQENEGPED
+8 FPGQGGWQENEGPED

-65 REPMPDKP
+65 REPMPAKP

-81 LRDRGGRSRLLATT
+81 LRDRGGRSRMLATT

-123 GLRTSLFGAGPT
+123 GLRTSLFGAPPA

-150 QVEKLISQGDWEG
+150 QVEKLISQGDWEE

-197 IDAKDPVATVPPE
+197 IDAKDPQATVPPE

-223 VIAATTTSTTS
+223 SIAPITSTTTTSTTS
-234 TTSTSTSTSDTTST
+234 TTSASTTTSDSTSASTSTTETSGSASPSTSSSTST
-248 STTPSTSTS
+248 STT
-257 ETTATTSSPAETT
+257 A
-270 GSSGSTSTSTSGSTS
+270 S
-285 TSVPVTSTPSVST
+285 TSVTSVPTSTPTTVTITTTPPSSAATITSTPASATETTTAPSVST
-298 STATSTP
+298 
-305 SIVTET
+305 
-311 STAPSTLV
+311 APT
-319 TSTSVPGVT
+319 TSVPGVT
-328 TSVPSVT
+328 ASTTVP
-335 VSTVVPSTAPIVT
+335 PTASIVT
-348 VPTTPGGVT
+348 VPTTPEGVT
-357 IVTTPRGAVD
+357 IVTTRPGVVN

-377 QAPSPITRTPD
+377 EAPVPITRTPD
-388 NPVPIFQAPV
+388 NPAPAYQAPV
-398 NNPGSINSPGSG
+398 NSPGSG
-410 SINGFP
+410 NLHGYP
-416 GGAGSAGSGADGPS
+416 GSGGNAGSGSDGPS
-430 RHAPPMTSVP
+430 RHIPAMTSVP
-440 VAPANPGGGSSSHG
+440 VAPANPGSGSANQG
-454 SGSGA
+454 SGSG
-459 SAGE
+459 SHTDE

>member
-8 FPGGQGWQENEGPED
+8 FPGPQGWQENEGPED

-65 REPMPDKP
+65 RDPMPAKP

-123 GLRTSLFGAGPT
+123 GLRSSLFGTGPT

-197 IDAKDPVATVPPE
+197 IDAKNPQATVPPE

-223 VIAATTTSTTS
+223 AIAPITSTTSSTTS
-234 TTSTSTSTSDTTST
+234 TTPVTTTSETTSSTTMSETSSTSTSS
-248 STTPSTSTS
+248 STT
-257 ETTATTSSPAETT
+257 ET
-270 GSSGSTSTSTSGSTS
+270 SGSTSTSTSSSTS
-285 TSVPVTSTPSVST
+285 TSVPTSTSTTVSATTTPPSSTSAITSTPSTST
-298 STATSTP
+298 SS
-305 SIVTET
+305 SVTLT
-311 STAPSTLV
+311 TTAPSA
-319 TSTSVPGVT
+319 PT
-328 TSVPSVT
+328 TSVSAPGVIA
-335 VSTVVPSTAPIVT
+335 STTAPSTAPIVT
-348 VPTTPGGVT
+348 VPTTPEGVT
-357 IVTTPRGAVD
+357 IVTTRPGVVD

-377 QAPSPITRTPD
+377 EAPTPITRTPD
-388 NPVPIFQAPV
+388 NQVPNYQAPG
-398 NNPGSINSPGSG
+398 NIPGSG
-410 SINGFP
+410 NLHGYP
-416 GGAGSAGSGADGPS
+416 GSGGNAGSGADGPS
-430 RHAPPMTSVP
+430 RHMPVMTSAP
-440 VAPANPGGGSSSHG
+440 VAPANPGGGSANQG
-454 SGSGA
+454 SGSG
-459 SAGE
+459 SHVGG

>member
-8 FPGGQGWQENEGPED
+8 FPGQGGWQENEGPED

-65 REPMPDKP
+65 REPMPAKP

-81 LRDRGGRSRLLATT
+81 LRDRGGRSRMLATT

-123 GLRTSLFGAGPT
+123 GLRTSLFGAPPA

-150 QVEKLISQGDWEG
+150 QVEKLISQGDWEE

-197 IDAKDPVATVPPE
+197 IDAKDPQATVPPE

-223 VIAATTTSTTS
+223 SIAPITSTTTTSTTS
-234 TTSTSTSTSDTTST
+234 TTSASTTTSDSTSASTSTTETSGSASPSTSSSTSTSA
-248 STTPSTSTS
+248 
-257 ETTATTSSPAETT
+257 TA
-270 GSSGSTSTSTSGSTS
+270 S
-285 TSVPVTSTPSVST
+285 TSVTSVPTSTPTTVTITTTPPSSAATITSTPASATETTTAPSVST
-298 STATSTP
+298 
-305 SIVTET
+305 
-311 STAPSTLV
+311 APT
-319 TSTSVPGVT
+319 TSVPGVT
-328 TSVPSVT
+328 ASTTVP
-335 VSTVVPSTAPIVT
+335 PTASIVT
-348 VPTTPGGVT
+348 VPTTPEGVT
-357 IVTTPRGAVD
+357 IVTTRPGVVN

-377 QAPSPITRTPD
+377 EAPVPITRTPD
-388 NPVPIFQAPV
+388 NPAPAYQAPV
-398 NNPGSINSPGSG
+398 NSPGSG
-410 SINGFP
+410 NLHGYP
-416 GGAGSAGSGADGPS
+416 GSGGNAGSGSDGPS
-430 RHAPPMTSVP
+430 RHMPAMTSVP
-440 VAPANPGGGSSSHG
+440 VAPANPGSGSANQG
-454 SGSGA
+454 SGSG
-459 SAGE
+459 SHTDE

>member
-8 FPGGQGWQENEGPED
+8 FPGQGGWQENEGPED

-65 REPMPDKP
+65 REPMPAKP

-81 LRDRGGRSRLLATT
+81 LRDRGGRSRMLATT

-123 GLRTSLFGAGPT
+123 GLRTSLFGAPPA

-150 QVEKLISQGDWEG
+150 QVEKLISQGDWEE

-197 IDAKDPVATVPPE
+197 IDAKDPQATVPPE
-210 MVTETPRIMLSPP
+210 MVTETPRIMLLPP
-223 VIAATTTSTTS
+223 SIAPITSTTTTSTTS
-234 TTSTSTSTSDTTST
+234 TTSASTTTSDSTSASTSTTETSGSASPSMSSSTSTSA
-248 STTPSTSTS
+248 
-257 ETTATTSSPAETT
+257 TA
-270 GSSGSTSTSTSGSTS
+270 S
-285 TSVPVTSTPSVST
+285 TSVTSVPTSTPTTVTITTTPPSSAATITSTPASATETTTAPSVST
-298 STATSTP
+298 
-305 SIVTET
+305 
-311 STAPSTLV
+311 APT
-319 TSTSVPGVT
+319 TSVPGVT
-328 TSVPSVT
+328 ASTTVP
-335 VSTVVPSTAPIVT
+335 PTASIVT
-348 VPTTPGGVT
+348 VPTTPEGVT
-357 IVTTPRGAVD
+357 IVTTRPGVVN

-377 QAPSPITRTPD
+377 EAPVPITRTPD
-388 NPVPIFQAPV
+388 NPAPAYQAPV
-398 NNPGSINSPGSG
+398 NSPGSG
-410 SINGFP
+410 NLHGYP
-416 GGAGSAGSGADGPS
+416 GSGGNAGSGSDGPS
-430 RHAPPMTSVP
+430 RHMPAMTSVP
-440 VAPANPGGGSSSHG
+440 VAPANPGSGSANQG
-454 SGSGA
+454 SGSG
-459 SAGE
+459 SHTDE

>member
-1 MADGRGW
+1 MITVADGRGW
-8 FPGGQGWQENEGPED
+8 FPGQGGWQENEGPED

-65 REPMPDKP
+65 REPMPAKP

-81 LRDRGGRSRLLATT
+81 LRDRGGRSRMLATT

-123 GLRTSLFGAGPT
+123 GLRTSLFGAPPA

-150 QVEKLISQGDWEG
+150 QVEKLISQGDWEE

-197 IDAKDPVATVPPE
+197 IDAKDPQATVPPE

-223 VIAATTTSTTS
+223 SIAPITSTTTTSTTS
-234 TTSTSTSTSDTTST
+234 TTSASTTTSDSTSASTSTTETSGSASPSTSSSTST
-248 STTPSTSTS
+248 STT
-257 ETTATTSSPAETT
+257 A
-270 GSSGSTSTSTSGSTS
+270 S
-285 TSVPVTSTPSVST
+285 TSVTSVPTSTPTTVTITTTPPSSATTITSTPASATETTTAPSVST
-298 STATSTP
+298 
-305 SIVTET
+305 
-311 STAPSTLV
+311 APT
-319 TSTSVPGVT
+319 TSVPGVT
-328 TSVPSVT
+328 ASTTVP
-335 VSTVVPSTAPIVT
+335 PTASIVT
-348 VPTTPGGVT
+348 VPTTPEGVT
-357 IVTTPRGAVD
+357 IVTTRPGVVN

-377 QAPSPITRTPD
+377 EAPVPITRTPD
-388 NPVPIFQAPV
+388 NPAPAYQAPV
-398 NNPGSINSPGSG
+398 NSPGSG
-410 SINGFP
+410 NLHGYP
-416 GGAGSAGSGADGPS
+416 GSGGNAGSDGPS
-430 RHAPPMTSVP
+430 RHMPAMTSVP
-440 VAPANPGGGSSSHG
+440 VAPANPGSGSANQG
-454 SGSGA
+454 SGSG
-459 SAGE
+459 SHTDE

>member
-8 FPGGQGWQENEGPED
+8 FPGQGGWQENEGPED

-65 REPMPDKP
+65 REPMPAKP

-81 LRDRGGRSRLLATT
+81 LRDRGGRSRMLATT

-123 GLRTSLFGAGPT
+123 GLRTSLFGAPPA

-150 QVEKLISQGDWEG
+150 QVEKLISQGDWEE

-197 IDAKDPVATVPPE
+197 IDAKDPQATVPPE

-223 VIAATTTSTTS
+223 SIAPITSTTTTSTTS
-234 TTSTSTSTSDTTST
+234 TTSASTTTSDSTSASTSTTETSGSASPSTSSSTST
-248 STTPSTSTS
+248 STT
-257 ETTATTSSPAETT
+257 A
-270 GSSGSTSTSTSGSTS
+270 S
-285 TSVPVTSTPSVST
+285 TSVTSVPTSTPTTVTITTTPPSSAATITSTPASATETTTAPSVST
-298 STATSTP
+298 
-305 SIVTET
+305 
-311 STAPSTLV
+311 APT
-319 TSTSVPGVT
+319 TSVPGVT
-328 TSVPSVT
+328 A
-335 VSTVVPSTAPIVT
+335 STT
-348 VPTTPGGVT
+348 VPP
-357 IVTTPRGAVD
+357 
-367 TPVITAPTTI
+367 
-377 QAPSPITRTPD
+377 
-388 NPVPIFQAPV
+388 
-398 NNPGSINSPGSG
+398 
-410 SINGFP
+410 
-416 GGAGSAGSGADGPS
+416 
-430 RHAPPMTSVP
+430 
-440 VAPANPGGGSSSHG
+440 
-454 SGSGA
+454 
-459 SAGE
+459 

>member
-8 FPGGQGWQENEGPED
+8 FPGQGGWQENEGPED

-65 REPMPDKP
+65 REPMPAKP

-81 LRDRGGRSRLLATT
+81 LRDRGGRSRMLATT

-123 GLRTSLFGAGPT
+123 GLRTSLFGAPPA

-150 QVEKLISQGDWEG
+150 QVEKLISQGDWEE

-197 IDAKDPVATVPPE
+197 IDAKDPQATVPPE

-223 VIAATTTSTTS
+223 SIAPITSTTTTSTTS
-234 TTSTSTSTSDTTST
+234 TTSASTTTSDSTSASTSTTETSGSASPSTSSSTSTSATAPTSV
-248 STTPSTSTS
+248 
-257 ETTATTSSPAETT
+257 
-270 GSSGSTSTSTSGSTS
+270 
-285 TSVPVTSTPSVST
+285 TSVPTSTPTTVTITTTPPSSAATITSTPASATETTTAPSVST
-298 STATSTP
+298 
-305 SIVTET
+305 
-311 STAPSTLV
+311 APT
-319 TSTSVPGVT
+319 TSVPGVT
-328 TSVPSVT
+328 ASTTVP
-335 VSTVVPSTAPIVT
+335 PTASIVT
-348 VPTTPGGVT
+348 VPTTPEGVT
-357 IVTTPRGAVD
+357 IVTTRPGVVN

-377 QAPSPITRTPD
+377 EAPVPITRTPD
-388 NPVPIFQAPV
+388 NPAPAYQAPV
-398 NNPGSINSPGSG
+398 NSPGSG
-410 SINGFP
+410 NLHGYP
-416 GGAGSAGSGADGPS
+416 GSGGNAGSGSDGPS
-430 RHAPPMTSVP
+430 RHMPAMTSVP
-440 VAPANPGGGSSSHG
+440 VAPANPGSGSANQG
-454 SGSGA
+454 SGSG
-459 SAGE
+459 SHTDE

>member
-1 MADGRGW
+1 MITVADGRGW
-8 FPGGQGWQENEGPED
+8 FPGQGGWQENEGPED

-65 REPMPDKP
+65 REPMPAKP

-81 LRDRGGRSRLLATT
+81 LRDRGGRSRMLATT

-123 GLRTSLFGAGPT
+123 GLRTSLFGAPPA

-150 QVEKLISQGDWEG
+150 QVEKLISQGDWEE

-197 IDAKDPVATVPPE
+197 IDAKDPQATVPPE

-223 VIAATTTSTTS
+223 SIAPITSTTTTSTTS
-234 TTSTSTSTSDTTST
+234 TTPASTTTSDSTSASTSTTETSGSASPSTSSSTSTSA
-248 STTPSTSTS
+248 
-257 ETTATTSSPAETT
+257 TA
-270 GSSGSTSTSTSGSTS
+270 S
-285 TSVPVTSTPSVST
+285 TSVTSVPTSTPTTVTITTTPPSSAATITSTPASATETTTAPSVST
-298 STATSTP
+298 
-305 SIVTET
+305 
-311 STAPSTLV
+311 APT
-319 TSTSVPGVT
+319 TSVPGVT
-328 TSVPSVT
+328 ASTTVP
-335 VSTVVPSTAPIVT
+335 PTASIVT
-348 VPTTPGGVT
+348 VPTTPEGVT
-357 IVTTPRGAVD
+357 IVTTRPGVVN

-377 QAPSPITRTPD
+377 EAPVPITRTPD
-388 NPVPIFQAPV
+388 NPAPAYQAPV
-398 NNPGSINSPGSG
+398 NSPGSG
-410 SINGFP
+410 NLHGYP
-416 GGAGSAGSGADGPS
+416 GSGGNAGSGSDGPS
-430 RHAPPMTSVP
+430 RHMPAMTSVP
-440 VAPANPGGGSSSHG
+440 VAPANPGSGSANQG
-454 SGSGA
+454 SGSG
-459 SAGE
+459 SHTDE

>member
-8 FPGGQGWQENEGPED
+8 FPGQGGWQENEGPED

-65 REPMPDKP
+65 REPMPAKP

-81 LRDRGGRSRLLATT
+81 LRDRGGRSRMLATT

-123 GLRTSLFGAGPT
+123 GLRTSLFGAPPA

-150 QVEKLISQGDWEG
+150 QVEKLISQGDWEE

-197 IDAKDPVATVPPE
+197 IDAKDPQATVPPE

-223 VIAATTTSTTS
+223 SIAPITSTTTTSTTS
-234 TTSTSTSTSDTTST
+234 TTPASTTTSDSTSASTSTIETSGSASPSTSSSTSTSA
-248 STTPSTSTS
+248 
-257 ETTATTSSPAETT
+257 TA
-270 GSSGSTSTSTSGSTS
+270 S
-285 TSVPVTSTPSVST
+285 TSVTSVPTSTPTTVTITTTPPSSAATITSTPASATETTTAPSVST
-298 STATSTP
+298 
-305 SIVTET
+305 
-311 STAPSTLV
+311 APT
-319 TSTSVPGVT
+319 TSVPGVT
-328 TSVPSVT
+328 ASTTVP
-335 VSTVVPSTAPIVT
+335 PTASIVT
-348 VPTTPGGVT
+348 VPTTPEGVT
-357 IVTTPRGAVD
+357 IVTTRPGVVN

-377 QAPSPITRTPD
+377 EAPVPITRTPD
-388 NPVPIFQAPV
+388 NPAPAYQAPV
-398 NNPGSINSPGSG
+398 NSPGSG
-410 SINGFP
+410 NLHGYP
-416 GGAGSAGSGADGPS
+416 GSGGNAGSGSDGPS
-430 RHAPPMTSVP
+430 RHMPAMTSVP
-440 VAPANPGGGSSSHG
+440 VAPTNPGSGSANQG
-454 SGSGA
+454 SGSG
-459 SAGE
+459 SHTDE

>member
-8 FPGGQGWQENEGPED
+8 FPGQGGWQENEGPED

-54 MMLAAWREDVG
+54 MMLAAWREGVG
-65 REPMPDKP
+65 REPMPAKP

-81 LRDRGGRSRLLATT
+81 LRDRGGRSRMLATT

-123 GLRTSLFGAGPT
+123 GLRTSLFGAPPA

-150 QVEKLISQGDWEG
+150 QVEKLISQGDWEE

-197 IDAKDPVATVPPE
+197 IDAKDPQATVPPE

-223 VIAATTTSTTS
+223 SIAPITSTTTTSTTS
-234 TTSTSTSTSDTTST
+234 TTPASTTTSDSTSASTSTTETSGSASPSTSSSTSTSA
-248 STTPSTSTS
+248 
-257 ETTATTSSPAETT
+257 TA
-270 GSSGSTSTSTSGSTS
+270 S
-285 TSVPVTSTPSVST
+285 TSVTSVPTSTPTTVTITTTPPSSAATITSTPASATETTTAPSVST
-298 STATSTP
+298 
-305 SIVTET
+305 
-311 STAPSTLV
+311 APT
-319 TSTSVPGVT
+319 TSVPGVT
-328 TSVPSVT
+328 ASTTVP
-335 VSTVVPSTAPIVT
+335 PTASIVT
-348 VPTTPGGVT
+348 VPTTPEGVT
-357 IVTTPRGAVD
+357 IVTTRPGVVN

-377 QAPSPITRTPD
+377 EAPVPITRTPD
-388 NPVPIFQAPV
+388 NPAPAYQAPV
-398 NNPGSINSPGSG
+398 NSPGSG
-410 SINGFP
+410 NLHGYP
-416 GGAGSAGSGADGPS
+416 GSGGNAGSGSDGPS
-430 RHAPPMTSVP
+430 RHMPAMTSVP
-440 VAPANPGGGSSSHG
+440 VAPANPGSGSANQG
-454 SGSGA
+454 SGSG
-459 SAGE
+459 SHTDE

>member
-1 MADGRGW
+1 MITVADGRGW
-8 FPGGQGWQENEGPED
+8 FPGQGGWQENEGPED

-65 REPMPDKP
+65 REPMPAKP

-81 LRDRGGRSRLLATT
+81 LRDRGGRSRMLATT

-123 GLRTSLFGAGPT
+123 GLRTSLFGAPPA

-150 QVEKLISQGDWEG
+150 QVEKLISQGDWEE

-197 IDAKDPVATVPPE
+197 IDAKDPQATVPPE

-223 VIAATTTSTTS
+223 SIAPITSTTTTSTTS
-234 TTSTSTSTSDTTST
+234 TTSASTTTSDSTSASTSTTETSGSASPSTSSSTSTSA
-248 STTPSTSTS
+248 
-257 ETTATTSSPAETT
+257 TA
-270 GSSGSTSTSTSGSTS
+270 S
-285 TSVPVTSTPSVST
+285 TSVTSVPTSTPTTVTITTTPPSSAATITSTPASATETTTAPSVST
-298 STATSTP
+298 
-305 SIVTET
+305 
-311 STAPSTLV
+311 APT
-319 TSTSVPGVT
+319 TSVPGVT
-328 TSVPSVT
+328 ASTTVP
-335 VSTVVPSTAPIVT
+335 PTASIVT
-348 VPTTPGGVT
+348 VPTTPEGVT
-357 IVTTPRGAVD
+357 IVTTRPGVVN

-377 QAPSPITRTPD
+377 EAPVPITRTPD
-388 NPVPIFQAPV
+388 NPAPAYQAPV
-398 NNPGSINSPGSG
+398 NSPGSG
-410 SINGFP
+410 NLHGYP
-416 GGAGSAGSGADGPS
+416 GSGGNAGSDGPS
-430 RHAPPMTSVP
+430 RHMPAMTSVP
-440 VAPANPGGGSSSHG
+440 VAPANPGSGSANQG
-454 SGSGA
+454 SGSG
-459 SAGE
+459 SHTDE

>member
-8 FPGGQGWQENEGPED
+8 FPGQDGWQENEGPED

-65 REPMPDKP
+65 REPMPAKP

-81 LRDRGGRSRLLATT
+81 LRDRGGRSRMLATT

-123 GLRTSLFGAGPT
+123 GLRTSLFGAPPA

-150 QVEKLISQGDWEG
+150 QVEKLISQGDWEE

-197 IDAKDPVATVPPE
+197 IDAKDPQATVPPE

-223 VIAATTTSTTS
+223 SIAPITSTTTTSATSTTS
-234 TTSTSTSTSDTTST
+234 ASTTTSDSTSTSTTETSGSASPST
-248 STTPSTSTS
+248 SSSTSTS
-257 ETTATTSSPAETT
+257 ATA
-270 GSSGSTSTSTSGSTS
+270 S
-285 TSVPVTSTPSVST
+285 TSVTSVPTSTPTTVTITTTPPSSAATITSAPASATETTTAPSVST
-298 STATSTP
+298 
-305 SIVTET
+305 
-311 STAPSTLV
+311 APT
-319 TSTSVPGVT
+319 TSVPGVT
-328 TSVPSVT
+328 ASTTVP
-335 VSTVVPSTAPIVT
+335 PTASIVT
-348 VPTTPGGVT
+348 VPTTPDGVT
-357 IVTTPRGAVD
+357 IVTTRPGVVN

-377 QAPSPITRTPD
+377 EAPVPVTRTPD
-388 NPVPIFQAPV
+388 NPAPAYQAPV
-398 NNPGSINSPGSG
+398 NSPGSG
-410 SINGFP
+410 NLHGYP
-416 GGAGSAGSGADGPS
+416 GSGGNAGSGSDGPS
-430 RHAPPMTSVP
+430 RHMPAMTSVP
-440 VAPANPGGGSSSHG
+440 VAPANPGSGSANQG
-454 SGSGA
+454 SGSG
-459 SAGE
+459 SHTGE

>member
-8 FPGGQGWQENEGPED
+8 FPGQGGWQENEGPED

-65 REPMPDKP
+65 REPMPAKP

-81 LRDRGGRSRLLATT
+81 LRDRGGRSRMLATT

-123 GLRTSLFGAGPT
+123 GLRTSLFGAPPA

-150 QVEKLISQGDWEG
+150 QVEKLISQGDWEE

-197 IDAKDPVATVPPE
+197 IDAKDPQATVPPE

-223 VIAATTTSTTS
+223 SIAPITSTTTTSTTS
-234 TTSTSTSTSDTTST
+234 TTSASTTTSDSTSASTSTTETSGSASPSTSSSTSTSA
-248 STTPSTSTS
+248 
-257 ETTATTSSPAETT
+257 TA
-270 GSSGSTSTSTSGSTS
+270 S
-285 TSVPVTSTPSVST
+285 TSVTSVPTSTPTTVTITTTPPSWTATITSTPASATETTTAPSVST
-298 STATSTP
+298 
-305 SIVTET
+305 
-311 STAPSTLV
+311 APT
-319 TSTSVPGVT
+319 TSVPGVT
-328 TSVPSVT
+328 ASTTVP
-335 VSTVVPSTAPIVT
+335 PTASIVT
-348 VPTTPGGVT
+348 VPTTPEGVT
-357 IVTTPRGAVD
+357 IVTTRPGVVN

-377 QAPSPITRTPD
+377 EAPVPITRTPD
-388 NPVPIFQAPV
+388 NPAPAYQAPV
-398 NNPGSINSPGSG
+398 NSPGSG
-410 SINGFP
+410 NLHGYP
-416 GGAGSAGSGADGPS
+416 GSGGNAGSGSDGPS
-430 RHAPPMTSVP
+430 RHMPAMTSVP
-440 VAPANPGGGSSSHG
+440 VAPANPGSGSANQG
-454 SGSGA
+454 SGSG
-459 SAGE
+459 SHTDE

>member
-8 FPGGQGWQENEGPED
+8 FPGQGGWQENEGPED

-65 REPMPDKP
+65 REPMPAKP

-81 LRDRGGRSRLLATT
+81 LRDRGGRSRMLATT

-123 GLRTSLFGAGPT
+123 GLRTSLFGAPPA

-150 QVEKLISQGDWEG
+150 QVEKLVSQGDWEE

-197 IDAKDPVATVPPE
+197 IDAKDPQATVPPE

-223 VIAATTTSTTS
+223 SIAPITSTTTTSTTS
-234 TTSTSTSTSDTTST
+234 TTPASTTTSDSTSASTSTTETSGSASPSTSSSTSTSA
-248 STTPSTSTS
+248 
-257 ETTATTSSPAETT
+257 TA
-270 GSSGSTSTSTSGSTS
+270 S
-285 TSVPVTSTPSVST
+285 TSVTSVPTSTPTTVTITTTPPSSAATITSTPASATETTTAPSVST
-298 STATSTP
+298 
-305 SIVTET
+305 
-311 STAPSTLV
+311 APT
-319 TSTSVPGVT
+319 TSVPGVT
-328 TSVPSVT
+328 ASTTVP
-335 VSTVVPSTAPIVT
+335 PTASIVT
-348 VPTTPGGVT
+348 VPTTPEGVT
-357 IVTTPRGAVD
+357 IVTTRPGVVN

-377 QAPSPITRTPD
+377 EAPVPITRTPD
-388 NPVPIFQAPV
+388 NPAPAYQAPV
-398 NNPGSINSPGSG
+398 NSPGSG
-410 SINGFP
+410 NLHGYP
-416 GGAGSAGSGADGPS
+416 GSGGNAGSGSDGPS
-430 RHAPPMTSVP
+430 RHMPAMTSVP
-440 VAPANPGGGSSSHG
+440 VAPANPGSGSANQG
-454 SGSGA
+454 SGSG
-459 SAGE
+459 SHTDE